1 VTPIHHRT
9 TTAVVTL
16 LTATGLAAGCSGS
29 DQEATGGTDTP
40 AVSDAPASDGTGDAA
55 DRDVATEQGAPSGD
69 GEAIDGGATND
80 GATDDGATDG
90 EAAGSQPETVVADRA
105 AAGREVVRRAS
116 ITLEL
121 EDPEDGVQGVTEVAE
136 RADGFVATADLRRDT
151 DTGELSGRMT
161 VRVPS
166 GDLDATLD
174 ALEELA
180 EDAPVRTIDEED
192 VTGQA
197 VDLRAQLRNLESY
210 EEQLREL
217 LTDVREGTSDPDD
230 LLPVVERVQSVRSD
244 IDRLTAQL
252 GELDDR
258 VALSTIDVTL
268 RPTASAEPVVTATW
282 TPTRTFDTAA
292 AATGRAFAAIADAAI
307 WVAVAV
313 LPVAVAVLGPPAVAG
328 YVWTR
333 RRGRVTHDH
342 PGAAPTASA

>member
-1 VTPIHHRT
+1 VPRIHHRAT
-9 TTAVVTL
+9 TTVATL
-16 LTATGLAAGCSGS
+16 LTAAVFAVGCSGS
-29 DQEATGGTDTP
+29 DEDASGGTTTS
-40 AVSDAPASDGTGDAA
+40 AVGDAPGSDEAGDDAAA
-55 DRDVATEQGAPSGD
+55 DRDVAAEQSAPSGD
-69 GEAIDGGATND
+69 VEGADGEAA
-80 GATDDGATDG
+80 DG
-90 EAAGSQPETVVADRA
+90 EAAGSGPATVVADRA
-105 AAGREVVRRAS
+105 AAGREVVRRAT

-121 EDPEDGVQGVTEVAE
+121 DDPEDGVQGVTEVAE
-136 RADGFVATADLRRDT
+136 AADGFVATADLRRDT
-151 DTGELSGRMT
+151 ETGELSGRMT

-166 GDLDATLD
+166 SDLVATLD

-210 EEQLREL
+210 EEELREL
-217 LTDVREGTSDPDD
+217 LTDVREATSDPDD

-252 GELDDR
+252 GDLDER
-258 VALSTIDVTL
+258 VALSTIEVTL

-282 TPTRTFDTAA
+282 TPARTFDAAA

-328 YVWTR
+328 YAWTR
-333 RRGRVTHDH
+333 RRRRVTSGTT
-342 PGAAPTASA
+342 GAAPTASA